1 MPNSSFPMTDA
12 GFIVDRTSNTIRLTR
27 NLAVPPETVFSAWT
41 RPEHVTCWW
50 DPTGAPLTTCEID
63 LRPGGAFKFVTQS
76 HSEAPFEGVYR
87 EISPPN
93 LLIFSALGAIGR
105 VIMQE
110 EQQGTRLTV
119 EIECASREHLEQFLK
134 MGVADGT
141 AQTLDNLVGYA
152 SSL

>member
-1 MPNSSFPMTDA
+1 MPNSSFLTSDV
-12 GFIVDRTSNTIRLTR
+12 GLVVDHASNTIRLTR
-27 NLAVPPETVFSAWT
+27 NLAVPPETAFAAWT

-63 LRPGGAFKFVTQS
+63 LRPGGAFRFVTQS

-87 EISPPN
+87 EISPPG
-93 LLIFSALGAIGR
+93 LLVFSALGATGR
-105 VIMQE
+105 VILQE
-110 EQQGTRLTV
+110 EPQGTRLTV
-119 EIECASREHLEQFLK
+119 EIECGSREHLEQFVK

-141 AQTLDNLVGYA
+141 AQTLDNLVGYM

>member
-1 MPNSSFPMTDA
+1 MPNSASPTRDQ
-12 GFIVDRTSNTIRLTR
+12 GFIAEHASNPIRLMR
-27 NLAVPPETVFSAWT
+27 SLAVPPETVFAAWT

-87 EISPPN
+87 EISPPG
-93 LLIFSALGAIGR
+93 LLVFSALGATGR
-105 VIMQE
+105 VILQE
-110 EQQGTRLTV
+110 EPQGTRLIV
-119 EIECASREHLEQFLK
+119 EIECASREHLEQFVK

>member
-1 MPNSSFPMTDA
+1 MPDSSFLTSDA
-12 GFIVDRTSNTIRLTR
+12 GLVVDRASNTIRLTR
-27 NLAVPPETVFSAWT
+27 NLAVPLETAFAAWT

-76 HSEAPFEGVYR
+76 HSDMPFEGVYR
-87 EISPPN
+87 EISPPS
-93 LLIFSALGAIGR
+93 LLVFSALGATGR
-105 VIMQE
+105 VILQE
-110 EQQGTRLTV
+110 EPHGTHLTV
-119 EIECASREHLEQFLK
+119 EIECASREHLEQFVK

>member
-1 MPNSSFPMTDA
+1 MPNSAFLTRDQ
-12 GFIVDRTSNTIRLTR
+12 GFIVDHASNTIRLMR
-27 NLAVPPETVFSAWT
+27 NLAVPPEMAFAAWT
-41 RPEHVTCWW
+41 HPEHVTCWW

-87 EISPPN
+87 EIAPPN
-93 LLIFSALGAIGR
+93 LLIFSALGATGQ
-105 VIMQE
+105 VMLEE

>member
-1 MPNSSFPMTDA
+1 MPNSSFLTSDA
-12 GFIVDRTSNTIRLTR
+12 GLIVDHASNTIRLTR
-27 NLAVPPETVFSAWT
+27 ILAVPPETAFAAWT

-50 DPTGAPLTTCEID
+50 DPTGAPLMTCEID

-76 HSEAPFEGVYR
+76 HSEMPFQGEYR
-87 EISPPN
+87 EVSPPH
-93 LLIFSALGAIGR
+93 LLTFSALGATGR
-105 VIMQE
+105 VMMQE
-110 EQQGTRLTV
+110 EAQGTRLTV

-134 MGVADGT
+134 MGIAEGT

>member
-1 MPNSSFPMTDA
+1 MPNPSFLTPDLRL
-12 GFIVDRTSNTIRLTR
+12 IVDHASNTIRLTR
-27 NLAVPPETVFSAWT
+27 NLAVPPETAFAAWT

-76 HSEAPFEGVYR
+76 HSGMPFEGVYR
-87 EISPPN
+87 EISPPG
-93 LLIFSALGAIGR
+93 LLVFSALGATGR
-105 VIMQE
+105 VILQE
-110 EQQGTRLTV
+110 EPQGTRLTV
-119 EIECASREHLEQFLK
+119 EIQCASREHLEQFVK

>member
-1 MPNSSFPMTDA
+1 MPNSSFLTPTV
-12 GFIVDRTSNTIRLTR
+12 GLIVDRDLNTIRLTR
-27 NLAVPPETVFSAWT
+27 NLAVPPETAFAAWT
-41 RPEHVTCWW
+41 RPEHVICWW

-87 EISPPN
+87 EISPPG
-93 LLIFSALGAIGR
+93 LLTFSALGATGR
-105 VIMQE
+105 VMMHE
-110 EQQGTRLTV
+110 EPHGTRLTV
-119 EIECASREHLEQFLK
+119 EIECASREHLEQFVK

-141 AQTLDNLVGYA
+141 AQTLDNLVSYA

>member
-1 MPNSSFPMTDA
+1 MPNSSFLTSDA
-12 GFIVDRTSNTIRLTR
+12 GLIVDHASNTIRLTR
-27 NLAVPPETVFSAWT
+27 ILAVLPETAFAAWT

-76 HSEAPFEGVYR
+76 HSGMPFQGVYR
-87 EISPPN
+87 EISPPH
-93 LLIFSALGAIGR
+93 LLVFSALGATGR
-105 VIMQE
+105 VMLQE
-110 EQQGTRLTV
+110 EAQGTRLTV